1 MNFKKNFKIG
11 HKRIGL
17 NSRALIVAEIS
28 ANHNQNLF
36 TTKKLIT
43 SAIKNGADVI
53 KIQTYTADSLTL
65 NLKKKDFI
73 IKKDNAWGKDKY
85 LWKLYKRAETSA
97 DLTKKIFKFCKS
109 KKIIVF
115 STPFDLGTVDLLEKL
130 NCPAYKIASPEI
142 THIPLIEK
150 IASTKK
156 PIILSL
162 GLSSI
167 KDTELALKTIKK
179 KGNLKVAIL
188 QCVASY
194 PAEINEQNL
203 LAIKEL
209 IKKYNIIVGL
219 SDHTLGYVSPIT
231 SVALGAKIIEKH
243 FNIKKNNSPDSFFST
258 NEDDFNLMVKNIRLT
273 EASMGNGKIKISK
286 SSKKNYNSR
295 RSIYV
300 SSKIQKGELIT
311 NQNIKIV
318 RPGYGLH
325 PKFFKYILNKKSKK
339 TLKFGDR
346 FKLKYVDDK

>member
-11 HKRIGL
+11 GKKIGL
-17 NSRALIVAEIS
+17 NSRALIIAEIS
-28 ANHNQNLF
+28 ANHNQNF
-36 TTKKLIT
+36 QTTKKLII

-53 KIQTYTADSLTL
+53 KIQTYTADGLTL
-65 NLKKKDFI
+65 NLKTKDFL

-85 LWKLYKRAETSA
+85 LWKLYKRAETSTN
-97 DLTKKIFKFCKS
+97 LTKKIFKFCKS
-109 KKIIVF
+109 KKIIAF
-115 STPFDLGTVDLLEKL
+115 SSPFDLDTVDLLEQL

-167 KDTELALKTIKK
+167 KDIELALKTIKK
-179 KGNLKVAIL
+179 KRNLKVAIL

-194 PAEINEQNL
+194 PAKINEQNL
-203 LAIKEL
+203 LAIKQL
-209 IKKYNIIVGL
+209 IKKYKILVGL
-219 SDHTLGYVSPIT
+219 SDHSLGYISPIT
-231 SVALGAKIIEKH
+231 SIALGAKVIEKH
-243 FNIKKNNSPDSFFST
+243 FNIKKNISPDSFFST

-273 EASMGNGKIKISK
+273 EASLGNGKIKISK
-286 SSKKNYNSR
+286 SSKKNYNTR

-300 SSKIQKGELIT
+300 SRKIKKGEQIT
-311 NQNIKIV
+311 NKNIKII

-325 PKFFKYILNKKSKK
+325 PKFYRHILNKRSKIN
-339 TLKFGDR
+339 LKFGDR
-346 FKLKYVDDK
+346 FKLKYVDEN